1 MNCIRHFICIFVAL
15 ALHAAVFAQPAPD
28 PDHDVPALRVTA
40 PNGASS
46 VIIGSMHVAAD
57 GLRQP
62 AASALDGARRYVV
75 EGIPDVN
82 DPDPLQEVA
91 PEVLHG
97 QARRANWAKAL
108 TDAQIDELR
117 QNLRCQLPDTNTNT
131 NTNAAAYVEALL
143 ADTVR
148 GALTYKSAGL
158 ASDIAMY
165 HCATP
170 GLRSRDKLLERA
182 ALKHGLKPFPLES
195 QAQVNEQRIA
205 VPERIY
211 LHILFTAFTPAS
223 REGSRRAVVA
233 LNTGDY
239 ADILTALKDL
249 AETPA
254 DAEIFYKLMVAE
266 RNRAWMPNLTRYLDE
281 GHAVVNV
288 GAGHLP
294 GPQGL
299 IALLRSRGYQVD
311 PILLPAGDAH

>member
-1 MNCIRHFICIFVAL
+1 
-15 ALHAAVFAQPAPD
+15 
-28 PDHDVPALRVTA
+28 
-40 PNGASS
+40 

-62 AASALDGARRYVV
+62 AASVLEGAKRYVV

-91 PEVLHG
+91 PEVLHR
-97 QARRANWAKAL
+97 QAPRANWAKAL
-108 TDAQIDELR
+108 TEAQIDELR
-117 QNLRCQLPDTNTNT
+117 QNLRCQLPDTNPNPS
-131 NTNAAAYVEALL
+131 AAMYVDALL

-158 ASDIAMY
+158 ASEIAMY

-182 ALKHGLKPFPLES
+182 ALKHGLKPSPLES
-195 QAQVNEQRIA
+195 QAQVNKQRMA

-211 LHILFTAFTPAS
+211 LHTLFTAFTPAS
-223 REGSRRAVVA
+223 REGSRRAVAA

-239 ADILTALKDL
+239 EDILTALNAL

-254 DAEIFYKLMVAE
+254 DAEIYYKLMVTE

-281 GHAVVNV
+281 GQAFVNV
-288 GAGHLP
+288 GAAHLP

-299 IALLRSRGYQVD
+299 IALLRSRGYRVE
-311 PILLPAGDAH
+311 PILLSAGDAH